1 MSKNIFVVNCDSSR
15 FEDYFSRK
23 KNSDI
28 VNPLEIHKR
37 LTNNDVMKSP
47 PSRDIVEFHILK
59 RLNSFSKCRK
69 SEFLYFYSTS
79 ISEDLIKNLKSV
91 FSNCD
96 FPVNFYLLQEEGTDI
111 PKFHQEFNSV
121 QFLEND

>member
-1 MSKNIFVVNCDSSR
+1 MSKNIFVVNCESSR

-69 SEFLYFYSTS
+69 SEFLYFYSES
-79 ISEDLIKNLKSV
+79 INETMIKNLKSI
-91 FSNCD
+91 FSNCG
-96 FPVNFYLLQEEGTDI
+96 FPVNFYLLQEKGTEV
-111 PKFHQEFNSV
+111 PNFHEEFSSV